1 MSMKRTPLYDAH
13 VALGAKMVE
22 FGGWEMPIQYTS
34 VLDEHK
40 AVRQRAG
47 LFDVSHMGDIII
59 RGSGAEDALRELLT
73 NDIKDL
79 AVGKGIYAHMLN
91 EQGKIIDDTI
101 TFRLGP
107 DDFLLIPNASHATQI
122 FEWVRD
128 HIRHAQVTDVS
139 ERLACIAL
147 QGPKAQET
155 LQRLTSK
162 DLTEIKRLRG
172 DLVDLR
178 ASGPFDEASGRF
190 LPDLFPSNKPAP
202 GTVQCYIT
210 RSGYTG
216 EDGFEILMGNGAA
229 MAVWNE
235 LMAVGKD
242 LGLQA
247 AGLGARDLL
256 RLEMGYLLSGT
267 DFDGSQTSL
276 ETGPEW
282 VVKWGH
288 RFIGREALLKQK
300 DCAVFR
306 KLVGIEL
313 LEKGIPR
320 HGYPIT
326 FNHREIGKVTSGTLS
341 PILNKGIALAYV
353 NLNHAQ
359 EGDEIEVT
367 IRDSSVKARV
377 AVPPFIRKVRN

>member
-1 MSMKRTPLYDAH
+1 MKRTPLYDAH

-22 FGGWEMPIQYTS
+22 FGGWEMPIRYTTI
-34 VLDEHK
+34 LDEHR
-40 AVRQRAG
+40 AVRERAG
-47 LFDVSHMGDIII
+47 MFDVSHMGDLIV
-59 RGSGAEDALRELLT
+59 RGPGAEGSLRELLT

-79 AVGKGIYAHMLN
+79 AVGKGIYAHLLN
-91 EQGKIIDDTI
+91 EQGKIIDDAI
-101 TFRLGP
+101 TFRLGEEV
-107 DDFLLIPNASHATQI
+107 FLLIPNASHAEGI
-122 FEWVRD
+122 CEWLTSHVRN
-128 HIRHAQVTDVS
+128 AGVTDVT

-147 QGPKAQET
+147 QGPKASEV
-155 LQRLTSK
+155 LQRLTSQ
-162 DLTEIKRLRG
+162 DLGRIKHLRG

-178 ASGPFDEASGRF
+178 ISAAADDGERRF
-190 LPDLFPSNKPAP
+190 LPDLCALPSPAP
-202 GTVQCYIT
+202 GTVQCYVT

-216 EDGFEILMGNGAA
+216 EDGFEILLESS
-229 MAVWNE
+229 MARALWEE
-235 LMAVGKD
+235 LLTGGKD
-242 LGLQA
+242 LGVQP

-282 VVKWGH
+282 VIKWDH

-300 DCAVFR
+300 DCAMFR

-320 HGYPIT
+320 HGYPLT
-326 FNHREIGKVTSGTLS
+326 FNHREVGKVTSGSLS
-341 PILNKGIALAYV
+341 PILNRGIALAYV
-353 NLNHAQ
+353 NLDHAK

-367 IRDSSVKARV
+367 IRDSSVKAQVVR
-377 AVPPFIRKVRN
+377 PPFIRREVSR